1 MLDLNIHGVTK
12 VEATRAKEKSAAGV
26 WTYAVRRILV
36 HTEEQGKFEITL
48 YADAVG
54 NLEIRKGK

>member
-26 WTYAVRRILV
+26 GTYAVQRILV

-48 YADAVG
+48 YAASVDS
-54 NLEIRKGK
+54 LKIRRLK